1 MSACEPVRVTLA
13 SPKQRSP
20 HERYP
25 TASGS
30 AINEMPFSKPHGGV
44 TTLRRAPIFWRSA
57 MPRLRITRLLAI
69 MACGLTVAIWP
80 HPSAPAAEAV
90 RFDRDILPVLA
101 ENCFACHGPDAGHRQ
116 ADLRLDTFAGAT
128 ADRDGARAIKPGNPQ
143 ASELLTRIHSTDP
156 DVVMPPPDSN
166 KRLRDAEKALL
177 EQWIAVGAAYDA
189 HWAYKPLTRPDV
201 PASVSPSGLPGHPI
215 DAFVDARLATEGL
228 SPLPE
233 ADRTTL
239 VRRVAIDLTGL
250 PPEPAAIDAFLADP
264 SPDAYERMVDRLLA
278 SSHHAERLT
287 AWWLDL
293 VRYGDSVGYHG
304 DQEIA
309 MWPYRDWV
317 INAFAANMP
326 FNQFTREQLAGD
338 LIPDA
343 TRDQKIAAAYNR
355 LNLMSA
361 EGGGQDKEY
370 HAKYASDRVRAT
382 SGVWLGSTLGCA
394 ECHDHKFDPF
404 TTRDFYAFAAFFADV
419 QERGIYHGAG
429 DNGLWGEMMWLPSPE
444 QAAKQADLEAQVAA
458 AKAAVEAAN
467 GDGPRDEAAAELKR
481 LEGELKAAIDAQPRM
496 PATVSGPPRV
506 VRVLPRGNWMND
518 SGEIVAPA
526 PPAFLPAASRPT
538 PASADERLSRLDLAR
553 WMTAQEN
560 PLVPRVLANRLWA
573 ICFGQGMSRHLD
585 DHGSQGEPPSHPEL
599 LDWLACEL
607 RDGDGDDGSWDIRR
621 VLRMIV
627 TSAAY
632 RRSSDSP
639 AGVIER
645 DPENRLLARQNRH
658 RIDAEMVRDTALAA
672 GGLLARQVGGRS
684 VRPYQPE
691 GYWDYLNFPKR
702 TYQADTGE
710 SLYRRGLY
718 VHWQRQYLHPAMM
731 VFDAP
736 SREECTARRS
746 RSSTPLQALVLLNDP
761 EFVEAARAL
770 AAKTLAEGGGDLLSR
785 ARFMLRRAVGRV
797 PTEDEVG
804 VVADLVERHRQLL
817 AADAPAANE
826 MLAIGALPP
835 PAGIDPIEMAAWT
848 SAARAVLN
856 LHETYTRN

>member
-13 SPKQRSP
+13 NPKQRSP

-44 TTLRRAPIFWRSA
+44 TTLRRAPISWRSA

-80 HPSAPAAEAV
+80 HPSAPAAEAI

-177 EQWIAVGAAYDA
+177 EQWIAAGAAYDA

-239 VRRVAIDLTGL
+239 ARRVAIDLTGL

-278 SSHHAERLT
+278 SSHHAERLA

-326 FNQFTREQLAGD
+326 FDQFTREQLAGD

-538 PASADERLSRLDLAR
+538 PASADERLSRS
-553 WMTAQEN
+553 T
-560 PLVPRVLANRLWA
+560 
-573 ICFGQGMSRHLD
+573 
-585 DHGSQGEPPSHPEL
+585 
-599 LDWLACEL
+599 
-607 RDGDGDDGSWDIRR
+607 
-621 VLRMIV
+621 
-627 TSAAY
+627 
-632 RRSSDSP
+632 SP
-639 AGVIER
+639 AG
-645 DPENRLLARQNRH
+645 
-658 RIDAEMVRDTALAA
+658 
-672 GGLLARQVGGRS
+672 
-684 VRPYQPE
+684 
-691 GYWDYLNFPKR
+691 
-702 TYQADTGE
+702 
-710 SLYRRGLY
+710 
-718 VHWQRQYLHPAMM
+718 
-731 VFDAP
+731 
-736 SREECTARRS
+736 
-746 RSSTPLQALVLLNDP
+746 
-761 EFVEAARAL
+761 
-770 AAKTLAEGGGDLLSR
+770 
-785 ARFMLRRAVGRV
+785 
-797 PTEDEVG
+797 
-804 VVADLVERHRQLL
+804 
-817 AADAPAANE
+817 
-826 MLAIGALPP
+826 
-835 PAGIDPIEMAAWT
+835 
-848 SAARAVLN
+848 
-856 LHETYTRN
+856 

>member
-1 MSACEPVRVTLA
+1 
-13 SPKQRSP
+13 
-20 HERYP
+20 
-25 TASGS
+25 
-30 AINEMPFSKPHGGV
+30 
-44 TTLRRAPIFWRSA
+44 
-57 MPRLRITRLLAI
+57 

-80 HPSAPAAEAV
+80 HPSAPAAEAI

-177 EQWIAVGAAYDA
+177 EQWIAAGAAYDA

-239 VRRVAIDLTGL
+239 ARRVAIDLTGL

-278 SSHHAERLT
+278 SSHHAERLA

-326 FNQFTREQLAGD
+326 FDQFTREQLAGD

-573 ICFGQGMSRHLD
+573 ICFGQGVSRHLD

-736 SREECTARRS
+736 SREECTARRP